1 MNWPGFRRRLRG
13 GGGFMDETGGCAR
26 SAGRPANFR
35 KPSGLWR
42 GGGGTNGDGGRRG
55 GGGVRVSLR
64 RLLQGDGG
72 AGVAGDVATLQVAG
86 NSWDEY
92 PGLHPGLRNGAPLA
106 RWKRQSAVG
115 RVLTLI
121 GRGSVAASGA
131 VGDLWTKPGAA
142 RGAPAARL
150 ISVNPPGYEG
160 RMGEER
166 RWKRGDGRTW
176 AVGAGRNLGGGARG
190 FGNGGCKGEG
200 CETPPR
206 RGGASIGGG
215 RMGRAGRVGGE
226 GRSFNRIA
234 HAPVGARR
242 TMKMGSSA
250 GGDWRT
256 GNGPPRGS
264 GGRQDAGGPRLRP
277 SALGGG

>member
-1 MNWPGFRRRLRG
+1 M
-13 GGGFMDETGGCAR
+13 
-26 SAGRPANFR
+26 
-35 KPSGLWR
+35 
-42 GGGGTNGDGGRRG
+42 
-55 GGGVRVSLR
+55 
-64 RLLQGDGG
+64 
-72 AGVAGDVATLQVAG
+72 
-86 NSWDEY
+86 
-92 PGLHPGLRNGAPLA
+92 A

-190 FGNGGCKGEG
+190 FGNGGRKGEG
-200 CETPPR
+200 CDTPPR
-206 RGGASIGGG
+206 RGGAPIGGG
-215 RMGRAGRVGGE
+215 RMGRAGSGE

-250 GGDWRT
+250 GGEGRT
-256 GNGPPRGS
+256 GSGPPGGS

-277 SALGGG
+277 PALGGGVGLWRPIQGAEN